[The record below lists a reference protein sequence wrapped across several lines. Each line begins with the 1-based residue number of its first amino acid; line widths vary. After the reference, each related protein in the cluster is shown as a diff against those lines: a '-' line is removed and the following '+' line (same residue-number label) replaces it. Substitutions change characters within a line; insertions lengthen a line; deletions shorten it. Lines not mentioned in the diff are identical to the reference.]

1 MNHYPWHLSHPVN
14 AIIFDCDGTLCQV
27 EGIDEIAKQN
37 GKYHLVEEMTANAMN
52 TTGVNADLYE
62 KRLELV
68 TPQRDQLHALGHHY
82 YEQRVPDAHEIIQ
95 TFKRLNKS
103 VFIVSAGLYPAVKIF
118 GEKLEVPEKNIFAVD
133 VHFDEHGNYRGF
145 EKHSPLI
152 HAHKGKREIVTQL
165 KEQHPHIIH
174 IGDGANDIVTYDLV
188 TRFVGYGGV
197 SYRKKVAERCE
208 YYVNTLSLAT
218 FLPLA
223 LTREEYFLLD
233 PHEKELYEKGLAA
246 IQQGGVTLQNITPDT
261 IFTEPLL

>member
-1 MNHYPWHLSHPVN
+1 MNHYPWHLNHPVN
-14 AIIFDCDGTLCQV
+14 AIVFDCDGTLCQV

-37 GKYHLVEEMTANAMN
+37 GKYDLVEAMTASAMN

-62 KRLELV
+62 QRLALV
-68 TPQRDQLHALGHHY
+68 TPQRDQLHALGQHY
-82 YEQRVPDAHEIIQ
+82 YEQRVPDAHEVIQ
-95 TFKRLNKS
+95 LFKRLNKA
-103 VFIVSAGLYPAVKIF
+103 VFIVSAGLYPAVKLF
-118 GEKLEVPEKNIFAVD
+118 GEKLGVPEKHIYAVD
-133 VHFDEHGNYRGF
+133 IHFDENGNYQGF

-165 KEQHPHIIH
+165 KGDHPSIIH

-208 YYVNTLSLAT
+208 YYVNTLSMAT

-223 LTREEYFLLD
+223 LTRDEYFLLNA
-233 PHEKELYEKGLAA
+233 HEKALYDRGLEAMH
-246 IQQGGVTLQNITPDT
+246 QGGVTLQDITPDT

>member
-1 MNHYPWHLSHPVN
+1 MNHYPWQLSQPIQ
-14 AIIFDCDGTLCQV
+14 AIVFDCDGTLCQL
-27 EGIDEIAKQN
+27 EGIDFIAKQN
-37 GKYHLVEEMTANAMN
+37 GKEHLVEAMTASAMN
-52 TTGVNADLYE
+52 TTGVNAELYA

-68 TPQRDQLHALGHHY
+68 TPHRDQLHALGHHY
-82 YEQRVPDAHEIIQ
+82 YENRVPHSQEIIQ
-95 TFKRLNKS
+95 IFKRLNKS

-118 GEKLEVPEKNIFAVD
+118 GQKLEVPEENIFAVD
-133 VHFDEHGNYRGF
+133 VHFDEYGNYDGF

-165 KEQHPHIIH
+165 KSEHPNVIH

-197 SYRKKVAERCE
+197 AYRKKVAERCE

-223 LTREEYFLLD
+223 LTRDEYFLLTT
-233 PHEKELYEKGLAA
+233 HEKSLYEEGLAA
-246 IQQGGVTLQNITPDT
+246 MHQGGVTLQNITPDT